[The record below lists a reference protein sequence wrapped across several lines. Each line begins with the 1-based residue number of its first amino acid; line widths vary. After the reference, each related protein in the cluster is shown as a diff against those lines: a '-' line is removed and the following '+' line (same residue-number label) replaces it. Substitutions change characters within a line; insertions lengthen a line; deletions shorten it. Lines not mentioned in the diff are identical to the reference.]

1 MTPLSDAALAEIAHD
16 LFAGQKIQAIKAYRI
31 ATGAGLVEAKNAVE
45 AIEAT
50 LRATEPEK
58 FTAPV
63 AKGGC
68 VSVLVLAFLAVL
80 MVQFHANATPEVI
93 GDYFKAQSQLKYV
106 EVFHMD
112 TMTETRADV
121 DFRTLISAEHADN
134 YVRFNRPDTM
144 RDLYEALNGTV
155 ILDRTCDRFDMRWA
169 IVLTYTDQTKEAVGF
184 GRFYQCVKILST
196 GDRLAV
202 SPGLFEYVLR
212 TFPFMR

>member
-1 MTPLSDAALAEIAHD
+1 MTPLSD
-16 LFAGQKIQAIKAYRI
+16 
-31 ATGAGLVEAKNAVE
+31 
-45 AIEAT
+45 
-50 LRATEPEK
+50 TEPEK
-58 FTAPV
+58 FSAPV

-80 MVQFHANATPEVI
+80 MVRSHVSAAPEVI
-93 GDYFKAQSQLKYV
+93 GDYFKPQSQLKYV
-106 EVFHMD
+106 EVYHMD
-112 TMTETRADV
+112 TRTEVRAAV
-121 DFRTLISAEHADN
+121 DFRTLISAEQADN

-169 IVLTYTDQTKEAVGF
+169 IVLTYSDQTKEAVGF
-184 GRFYQCVKILST
+184 GRFYRCVKILST
-196 GDRLAV
+196 GDQLAV